1 MTRSHRHEELE
12 MNLVLSGRAAY
23 LVGQKRVD
31 LEARSLVFFFP
42 DEEHILID
50 TTPDFCFWLGV
61 WKPSF
66 LKKLKK
72 NGAPAELTARK
83 QARHHQKLSPQI
95 FLRMRLLCEEA
106 STAPKSAFE
115 NAQAFL
121 IQKLWQVFSEGGG
134 KAGREVH
141 PAVAQAARALQEEPA
156 LDIGLIAERLELTPD
171 HLSKLFRSQMG
182 LPLAKYRTRQR
193 LEKVLAQVR
202 DEKADLTSAAL
213 AGGFGSYSA
222 FHRAFHSVYRASPR
236 DWLRR

>member
-23 LVGQKRVD
+23 LVGRKRVD
-31 LEARSLVFFFP
+31 LEAKSLVWFFP

-50 TTPDFCFWLGV
+50 TTPDFYFWLGV
-61 WKPSF
+61 WQPSF

-72 NGAPAELTARK
+72 NGAPADLTARK
-83 QARHHQKLSPQI
+83 YERHHRKLSPPI
-95 FLRMRLLCEEA
+95 FQRMRMLCEET
-106 STAPKSAFE
+106 SEAPKPAFE

-121 IQKLWQVFSEGGG
+121 IQKLWQVFSEGGETS
-134 KAGREVH
+134 GREVH
-141 PAVAQAARALQEEPA
+141 PAVAQAARALQDEPS
-156 LDIGLIAERLELTPD
+156 LDIAGMAERLELTPD

-222 FHRAFHSVYRASPR
+222 FHRAFHSVHHVSPR
-236 DWLRR
+236 EWFKR